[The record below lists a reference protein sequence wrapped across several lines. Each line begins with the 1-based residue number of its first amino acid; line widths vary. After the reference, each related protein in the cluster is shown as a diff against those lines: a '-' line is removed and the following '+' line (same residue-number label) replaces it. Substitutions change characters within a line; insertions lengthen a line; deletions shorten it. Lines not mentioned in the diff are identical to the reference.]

1 MLFEWPFYPQTHS
14 NKLARLM
21 SIVLILLV
29 AASERYRR
37 PTVPGRLNL
46 INGPRA
52 NIMLLR
58 NTIARLIT
66 INGKF
71 ENGTRSEAY
80 QVKPGD
86 NPSVEV
92 PNILCDNSFVKALI
106 ADGSLVVE
114 CDDDA
119 NAPVVDEAEQS
130 AFEQMSKADL
140 IELCNAQDIE
150 VGSRDTVKTLAAKLE
165 AHVE

>member
-1 MLFEWPFYPQTHS
+1 
-14 NKLARLM
+14 
-21 SIVLILLV
+21 
-29 AASERYRR
+29 
-37 PTVPGRLNL
+37 
-46 INGPRA
+46 
-52 NIMLLR
+52 MLLR

-80 QVKPGD
+80 QVKPGN

-92 PNILCDNSFVKALI
+92 PNNLCDNSFVKALI

-119 NAPVVDEAEQS
+119 NAPAVDEAEQS